1 MEESIDRCKGIRQH
15 SLVGYDL
22 MKYQETDSL
31 NYDEELQLRRSI
43 VMLNS
48 KVLGLVL
55 GFLLGLIIFVATN
68 WLLIKGPET
77 GPDGVS
83 VIGPNLELLGQ
94 FFIGYTVSFL
104 GSIVGFLYG
113 FGLGTIAGAGVGII
127 YNALVNRNT
136 KQA

>member
-1 MEESIDRCKGIRQH
+1 
-15 SLVGYDL
+15 

-94 FFIGYTVSFL
+94 FFIGYTVSFI

-127 YNALVNRNT
+127 YNALVNRKT
-136 KQA
+136 KPV

>member
-1 MEESIDRCKGIRQH
+1 MNYQDKN
-15 SLVGYDL
+15 SLKYD
-22 MKYQETDSL
+22 Q
-31 NYDEELQLRRSI
+31 ELQLKRSI

-83 VIGPNLELLGQ
+83 AVGPNLELLGQ
-94 FFIGYTVSFL
+94 FFIGYTVSFW

-113 FGLGTIAGAGVGII
+113 FGLGTIAGAGMGII
-127 YNALVNRNT
+127 YNALVNR
-136 KQA
+136 KKRPV